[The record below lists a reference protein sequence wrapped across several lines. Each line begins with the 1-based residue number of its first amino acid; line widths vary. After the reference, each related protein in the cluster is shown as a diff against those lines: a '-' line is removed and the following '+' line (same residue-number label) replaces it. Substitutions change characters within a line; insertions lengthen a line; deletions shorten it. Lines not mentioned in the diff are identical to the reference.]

1 MDVRRQAE
9 MFRSTVADSHVPFL
23 KSMFLKIMS
32 DPDLYGFGRDDRRSR
47 WHHET
52 AEFRGVDN
60 GFAAVLDFE
69 LAERKTRK
77 EHKKAERAA
86 G

>member
-1 MDVRRQAE
+1 VDGRAPAG
-9 MFRSTVADSHVPFL
+9 RSTVADSHVSFL